1 MSKLSEMIKKLC
13 PNGVEY
19 KRLGEVLKSIR
30 TGLNPRQNFKL
41 NEPKATNYYVTVK
54 EISSGSLVFS
64 EKTDRI
70 TDEAVKII
78 QNRSN
83 LECGDVL
90 LSGIGTIGKVAIV
103 EIPTDN
109 FNCSESVYLLKPNSD
124 FITTKYLGY
133 VLETADVQNQWAKTS
148 VGSTLKGIRKE
159 TLVNILIPLPP
170 LEIQCEIV
178 QILDNFANLTA
189 ELTAELAKRKKQY
202 EHYRDM
208 LLNFE
213 GGGRYDKLPIS
224 VLCNISRGRVMSKQ
238 YLREHVGKF
247 PVFSSQTANGGV
259 FGYIDSYD
267 YDGEYLT
274 WTTDGANAG
283 SVFYQNGKFSIT
295 NVCGL
300 VKAKS
305 NRINIKY
312 AYYYLA
318 KNAKQYVSSGMGNP
332 KLMSNVM
339 GNIKIPLPPIA
350 EQKRIVAILDR
361 FDALCNSLTEGLPA
375 EIELRRKQYEYYR
388 DKLLS
393 FKEVG

>member
-1 MSKLSEMIKKLC
+1 
-13 PNGVEY
+13 
-19 KRLGEVLKSIR
+19 
-30 TGLNPRQNFKL
+30 
-41 NEPKATNYYVTVK
+41 
-54 EISSGSLVFS
+54 
-64 EKTDRI
+64 
-70 TDEAVKII
+70 
-78 QNRSN
+78 
-83 LECGDVL
+83 
-90 LSGIGTIGKVAIV
+90 
-103 EIPTDN
+103 
-109 FNCSESVYLLKPNSD
+109 
-124 FITTKYLGY
+124 
-133 VLETADVQNQWAKTS
+133 
-148 VGSTLKGIRKE
+148 
-159 TLVNILIPLPP
+159 
-170 LEIQCEIV
+170 
-178 QILDNFANLTA
+178 
-189 ELTAELAKRKKQY
+189 
-202 EHYRDM
+202 
-208 LLNFE
+208 
-213 GGGRYDKLPIS
+213 
-224 VLCNISRGRVMSKQ
+224 MSKQ

-318 KNAKQYVSSGMGNP
+318 KNAKQSVSSGMGNP

-350 EQKRIVAILDR
+350 EQRRIVAILDR
-361 FDALCNSLTEGLPA
+361 FDALCNSLSEGLPA
-375 EIELRRKQYEYYR
+375 EIELRQKQYEYYR

-393 FKEVG
+393 FKEAG